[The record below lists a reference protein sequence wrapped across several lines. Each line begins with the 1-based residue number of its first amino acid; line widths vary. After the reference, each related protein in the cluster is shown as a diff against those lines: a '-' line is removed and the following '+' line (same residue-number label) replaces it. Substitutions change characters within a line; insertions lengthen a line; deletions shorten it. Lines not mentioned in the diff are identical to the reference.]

1 MANQKE
7 LEQIRIRN
15 FACLLRVMR
24 ALGPCSLS
32 QVTERMN
39 VGLTTVKKC
48 MEEGLG
54 CGMIL
59 LGETAE
65 STGGRKA
72 QQFLLNASY
81 QYELMILV
89 DNNNLLC
96 RVYDFNRHC
105 LEKSQTRFE
114 MPSFWQ
120 CLCGEITSYVARYRV
135 GVISLSMPCVIKD
148 GRVTDWYYN
157 PAMQGFDIGQ
167 ELQRHFGAHAIVQND
182 MKLAV
187 RGAAARLG
195 EKSVPNLVAAQ
206 FGHNGVGVG
215 EMVNG
220 QVLEGA
226 AGFAGEVGH
235 TQDRR
240 KNIMGVAYP
249 AKIIRNVIICINPER
264 IVFYRSE
271 RQNHFPQIFEEAVKG
286 LPAAAVPQ
294 YAVSDDYEEDILTG
308 MFCLVDQNG
317 YFKKGEIANEQIAQ
331 G

>member
-1 MANQKE
+1 MNDQKV

-15 FACLLRVMR
+15 FARLLKVMR
-24 ALGPCSLS
+24 ELGTCSLS
-32 QVTERMN
+32 QITEQMSI
-39 VGLTTVKKC
+39 GLTTVKKC
-48 MEEGLG
+48 IEEGLS

-59 LGETAE
+59 PGETAE

-72 QQFLLNASY
+72 QQFLLNAGY
-81 QYELMILV
+81 QYELMILI
-89 DNNNLLC
+89 DNNNLVC
-96 RVYDFNRHC
+96 RVYDFNRRC
-105 LEKSQTRFE
+105 LEKSQVRFE
-114 MPSFWQ
+114 MPLFWQ
-120 CLCGEITSYVARYRV
+120 RLCEEITVYTARYAV
-135 GVISLSMPCVIKD
+135 GTICLAMPCVIKD

-157 PAMQGFDIGQ
+157 PMMQGFEIGL
-167 ELQRHFGAHAIVQND
+167 ELQKRFCTHVIVQND

-187 RGAAARLG
+187 RGAAAHPG
-195 EKSVPNLVAAQ
+195 EKGVKNLVVAQ

-249 AKIIRNVIICINPER
+249 AKIIRNVIICINPEK

-271 RQNHFPQIFEEAVKG
+271 RQNRFPQIFEASVKG
-286 LPAAAVPQ
+286 LPEAAVPQ
-294 YAVSDDYEEDILTG
+294 YTVSDAYAEDILTG

-317 YFKKGEIANEQIAQ
+317 YFKKGSGSQ
-331 G
+331 